1 MPFQSHLRD
10 FSTARAFSRAHDCA
24 LECAEC
30 SKRQPALITA
40 VRRMERVLPEALTC
54 LQSRSSSSLADVKL
68 GAEREAFSDGRL

>member
-10 FSTARAFSRAHDCA
+10 FSTAKTFSEAHTCA
-24 LECAEC
+24 RNCTEC

-40 VRRMERVLPEALTC
+40 MRRIGRVVPDALSC
-54 LQSRSSSSLADVKL
+54 LQSRSGSSLADVKL